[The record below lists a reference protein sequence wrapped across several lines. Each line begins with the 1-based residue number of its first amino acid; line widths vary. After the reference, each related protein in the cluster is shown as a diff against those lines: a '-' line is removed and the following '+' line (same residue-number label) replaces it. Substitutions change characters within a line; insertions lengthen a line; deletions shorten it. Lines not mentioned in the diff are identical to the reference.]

1 MVELTK
7 EVEIYLFNHNI
18 GTLDIRVTDRGWV
31 YIKTNAEQPMFRYS
45 IKSPELLQHDLGN
58 NQWNDIWLGVRR
70 EQTALF

>member
-1 MVELTK
+1 MK
-7 EVEIYLFNHNI
+7 EVEIYFFNHNI
-18 GTLDIRVTDRGWV
+18 GTLDLRVTDGGWV
-31 YIKTNAEQPMFRYS
+31 YIKTTAEQPMFRYS